1 MTEGEATGLPLCPLG
16 RVSHAGMVITAGTT
30 FTRGVSFREPS
41 RREEHDVDVSPE
53 PVRQADTSLE
63 NAAFQGGNQMMVRLL
78 EDAAPSQEP
87 GGDDLAVRIRSRLGK
102 GSSLPSDVRSTMESD
117 MGQDF
122 GNVVVHRDAEA
133 ANLASELSAR
143 AFTTGQDVFFG
154 AGAYDPSSAAGQAT
168 LRHELHHTV
177 QQSSGSV
184 QGTEW
189 SPGLVVSDPHD
200 HDERE
205 ASEVARNPGAA
216 P

>member
-1 MTEGEATGLPLCPLG
+1 M
-16 RVSHAGMVITAGTT
+16 
-30 FTRGVSFREPS
+30 SFREPS
-41 RREEHDVDVSPE
+41 RRAEHDADTAPA

-78 EDAAPSQEP
+78 EDSAPAAEP
-87 GGDDLAVRIRSRLGK
+87 GGDDLAVRIQSRLGK
-102 GSSLPSDVRSTMESD
+102 GGSLPSDVRSSVESD
-117 MGQDF
+117 MGQSF

-133 ANLASELSAR
+133 ASLASELNAR

-154 AGAYDPSSAAGQAT
+154 SGAYDPGSPAGQAT

-177 QQSSGSV
+177 QQSSGAV
-184 QGTEW
+184 EGKEW

-205 ASEVARNPGAA
+205 ASEVARNPGSAL
-216 P
+216 